1 MEFKLVNLIKL
12 CTAFVFSTFLLG
24 LFIFTIDINTMVN
37 SIINSDYRYYL
48 PAFVMYLF
56 SLIFRTLRWKIL
68 LTPIRPI
75 SSFNLFPIVIVGYM
89 ANNLLP
95 FRLGEFTRAYYTGI
109 REDISKAAVLSTIF
123 LERVLDALILL
134 LFIFIISF
142 FIPLSD
148 FFIIFEDSFGLNRIL
163 IISVFSLPFILL
175 FTLIL
180 SIAYAPNRTHIFFLK
195 IILIFPEKIKNH
207 LGNLSEN
214 LINGL
219 MSVRETKKL
228 LLLFLLSIPI
238 WVLESGL
245 FFFVALSFDLSYI
258 YQNYFYMIV
267 YMVLLT
273 AIVNIGSSIPAAPGG
288 LGLFELIAREALIFS
303 SIGLIDRSIAAGF
316 ATLSHALLI
325 FPVIIIGQLILLFSN
340 VSFFK
345 LIKSSN

>member
-1 MEFKLVNLIKL
+1 MVNLIKL
-12 CTAFVFSTFLLG
+12 STAFIFSTFLLG
-24 LFIFTIDINTMVN
+24 LFIFTVDISTMFN

-56 SLIFRTLRWKIL
+56 SLIFRTIRWQIL
-68 LTPIRPI
+68 LTPVKAVN
-75 SSFNLFPIVIVGYM
+75 SFRLFPVVIVGYM

-95 FRLGEFTRAYYTGI
+95 FRLGELTRAYYTGI
-109 REDISKAAVLSTIF
+109 REDISKATVLSTIF

-134 LFIFIISF
+134 LFIFIIGF

-148 FFIIFEDSFGLNRIL
+148 FFIYFENSFGLNRIL

-175 FTLIL
+175 FTLIVL
-180 SIAYAPNRTHIFFLK
+180 IAYAPRTSNMIFLK
-195 IILIFPEKIKNH
+195 MILIFPEKIKNH
-207 LGNLSEN
+207 LVTLSEN

-219 MSVRETKKL
+219 MSVRESKKL

-238 WVLESGL
+238 WILESGL
-245 FFFVALSFDLSYI
+245 FFFVALSFDLDYV
-258 YQNYFYMIV
+258 YQNYFHMIV
-267 YMVLLT
+267 YMILIT

-303 SIGLIDRSIAAGF
+303 SIGLIDRSLAAGF
-316 ATLSHALLI
+316 ATLSHAILI
-325 FPVIIIGQLILLFSN
+325 FPVIIIGQLILFFSN
-340 VSFFK
+340 ISFFK